1 MACEYDTDGDG
12 DCRRCA
18 RHGGCLNM
26 DNEQIEKIVESSKRM
41 QEVGEFISSTANDAL
56 LDNFTEAVLNV
67 AVAMREQTERDD
79 LEIVSA
85 IVGSVAGILIGWTT
99 EYEDG

>member
-1 MACEYDTDGDG
+1 
-12 DCRRCA
+12 
-18 RHGGCLNM
+18 
-26 DNEQIEKIVESSKRM
+26 
-41 QEVGEFISSTANDAL
+41 
-56 LDNFTEAVLNV
+56 VLNV

-79 LEIVSA
+79 IEIVSA